1 MSTNRKAYLTCEFN
15 DDNGVQC
22 NVRHTTTGFKKKLNL
37 CKKHYHKTVTP
48 STTPT
53 VSLVSLNNA
62 LKNLLPQSFHR
73 KIDQCCHQ
81 TKDYSLLS
89 LRVKQQKAKLLGGIL
104 EHIAGEM
111 CSDEID
117 ADLLL
122 QSLIH
127 FCPRLS
133 PAIVESELDR
143 KK

>member
-1 MSTNRKAYLTCEFN
+1 MHRLASLILIKTLHLVLISRGARFIHIQTLFMSTNRKAYLTCEFN

-62 LKNLLPQSFHR
+62 LKILLPQSFHR

-89 LRVKQQKAKLLGGIL
+89 LRVKQQKAKLLERQINVL
-104 EHIAGEM
+104 
-111 CSDEID
+111 
-117 ADLLL
+117 
-122 QSLIH
+122 
-127 FCPRLS
+127 
-133 PAIVESELDR
+133 
-143 KK
+143 